1 MAYSPVEARLGGPTT
16 FAQIDSTATYTSN
29 SSTAAANNWFPVG
42 TIMRGV
48 DPTLGGGEFIYLPG
62 VASNAVGA
70 VVTYNASTFVVTLMA
85 AALKNSVNPLAVS
98 MSANTST
105 TNFSWYQIEG
115 LAVVLKTAVQVLPQV
130 PIFSSATAGRV
141 KVLASAGQ
149 QVLGARTA
157 NLTTVTSTTSTIT
170 VLISR
175 PFGQGQIT

>member
-70 VVTYNASTFVVTLMA
+70 VVTLMA